1 MKKKAL
7 IILLSLA
14 LTGCGSTNHVE
25 LTNPTTEPAST
36 SEETTSIETET
47 SVESESTSVVDDS
60 EEVEVILR
68 ILNFS
73 DSSPEDYVADLQADN
88 PDGTYSVYNDDY
100 YSTTITEKDRKETLK
115 SFKDDSLLND
125 TFNEM
130 YTNESMGGALIS
142 MDYDDDFQHFTFYV
156 DKAKYEANEL
166 FCSIGIGL
174 TVTALSDT
182 YQAYNFI
189 PPEDRI
195 TDIQIVDNETG
206 EVLNESSAQDDSQED
221 TLILFLINFQRLITG
236 TLVIYGIIL

>member
-14 LTGCGSTNHVE
+14 LTGCGSTNHAE
-25 LTNPTTEPAST
+25 LSNPTAEPAST
-36 SEETTSIETET
+36 SKKTTSIETET
-47 SVESESTSVVDDS
+47 SVENESTSVVDDS

-68 ILNFS
+68 ILNFE
-73 DSSPEDYVADLQADN
+73 DSSTEEYVAGLQSDN
-88 PDGTYSVYNDDY
+88 PDGNYSVYNDDY
-100 YSTTITEKDRKETLK
+100 YSTIITEKEALK

-130 YTNESMGGALIS
+130 YTNESMRDALIS

-182 YQAYNFI
+182 YQVYNFI